1 MNQLICIKNNGVEIA
16 INPVTG
22 DQFITIA
29 GYSRLSGLSNGT
41 IRQRCRRM
49 IKRQLQNPDNTEHKI
64 TTKPLRWSDAL
75 ESIQLDTGRGVF
87 KTLLIPMDKIAV
99 WVKKDNPAIS
109 QQIDDLIKGFR
120 GCNE

>member
-1 MNQLICIKNNGVEIA
+1 MSELICIKSKGVEIA
-16 INPVTG
+16 INPATG

-49 IKRQLQNPDNTEHKI
+49 IKRQLQNPNSAEYKL

-75 ESIQLDTGRGVF
+75 QSISLDTGRGVF
-87 KTLLIPMDKIAV
+87 KTLLIPMDKIAI
-99 WVKKDNPAIS
+99 WIKKDNPAIS
-109 QQIDDLIKGFR
+109 AEIDALIKGFR
-120 GCNE
+120 GCDE

>member
-1 MNQLICIKNNGVEIA
+1 MNELICIKSKGIEIA

-22 DQFITIA
+22 DQFVTIA

-49 IKRQLQNPDNTEHKI
+49 AKRQLENPNSTEYKLK
-64 TTKPLRWSDAL
+64 TKPLKWSDAL

-87 KTLLIPMDKIAV
+87 KTLLIPMDKVAI
-99 WVKKDNPAIS
+99 WIKKDNPAIAKE
-109 QQIDDLIKGFR
+109 IDALIKDFR
-120 GCNE
+120 GCNG